1 MCSMRRFGY
10 RGGMPRSVSERG
22 DRDDEVDLLIDAW
35 SHRLPGV
42 DLTPLD
48 VMSRL
53 RRVANR
59 LGRLRAAAFS
69 GAGLAVWEF
78 DVLAALRREEPP
90 HEFSPAQLI
99 EATMIG
105 SAAMTNRLDNLT
117 RRGLV
122 ERRPNPRDGRSVL
135 VRLTDEGATRVDAAM
150 RTLAEREA
158 EELRGLSREEQA
170 TLAALLRRLAQ
181 DTE

>member
-1 MCSMRRFGY
+1 MPPSM
-10 RGGMPRSVSERG
+10 SERSG
-22 DRDDEVDLLIDAW
+22 RDDEVDLIIDAW
-35 SHRLPGV
+35 SRRLPDV

-59 LGRLRAAAFS
+59 LARLRATAFS
-69 GAGLAVWEF
+69 GAGLASWEF
-78 DVLAALRREEPP
+78 DVLAVLRREEPP
-90 HEFSPAQLI
+90 HELSPAQLI
-99 EATMIG
+99 GATMIG
-105 SAAMTNRLDNLT
+105 SAAMTNRLDNLS

-135 VRLTDEGATRVDAAM
+135 VRLTPEGGTRVDDAM
-150 RTLAEREA
+150 TRLARHEA

-170 TLAALLRRLAQ
+170 TLARLLRRLAH
-181 DTE
+181 EE